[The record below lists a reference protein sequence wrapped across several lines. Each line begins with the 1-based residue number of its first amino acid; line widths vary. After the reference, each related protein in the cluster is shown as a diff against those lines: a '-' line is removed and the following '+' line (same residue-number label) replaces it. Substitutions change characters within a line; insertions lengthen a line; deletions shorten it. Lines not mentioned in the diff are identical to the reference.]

1 MSNAPKNLLQIV
13 QAAQAELGLPV
24 ASTVI
29 GNTDTATTQ
38 MLYLLN
44 NAGEELRDTPE
55 MGWTALQ
62 TEFDLVVSP
71 PVITTGNLTLD
82 SPVITN
88 LGTTTGIVAGMF
100 TVQASGVPVAARIL
114 SVDSLTQVTMTMEAT
129 GTVAGT
135 SFTFSRD
142 TYSFPTDFK
151 FQLNKTWWD
160 RTNRWALLGPMSPQE
175 DQWHRSGIV
184 TTGPRRFFRVLG
196 HSPNGTYRIWPPP
209 AEITAPLQFALEYIS
224 TDWVNV
230 NNANVTTA
238 SAFANDAD
246 TPFLDD
252 RALIMS
258 LKWRY
263 WQIKGYNYTGMQGD
277 YVDFVD
283 RLIAR
288 DGAAPTLSMYKR
300 RANLLL
306 STSNIADGFWP
317 GPTGPNTA

>member
-1 MSNAPKNLLQIV
+1 MSNAPKTLLGIV

-24 ASTVI
+24 AASVI
-29 GNTDTATTQ
+29 GNSDTATTQ
-38 MLYLLN
+38 MLALLN
-44 NAGEELRDTPE
+44 AAGEELRDTPE
-55 MGWTALQ
+55 EGWTALQ
-62 TEFDLVVSP
+62 TEFNLAVNTPVV
-71 PVITTGNLTLD
+71 TTGNTTAN

-88 LGTTTGIVAGMF
+88 IPTTAGLVASSWVCQGSGIPA
-100 TVQASGVPVAARIL
+100 AARIK
-114 SVDSLTQVTMTMEAT
+114 SVDSLTQVTLTMEAT
-129 GTVAGT
+129 GAAT
-135 SFTFSRD
+135 STPLTFAQD

-151 FQLNKTWWD
+151 FQIDQTWWD
-160 RTNRWALLGPMSPQE
+160 RTNRWALLGPMSPQM

-196 HSPNGTYRIWPPP
+196 HSTAGTYRIWPPP
-209 AEITAPLQFALEYIS
+209 AEIAAPLQFALEYVS

-230 NNANVTTA
+230 NNANTSTA

-263 WQIKGYNYTGMQGD
+263 WQIKGYNYAGMQTD
-277 YVDFVD
+277 YVDLVD

-288 DGAAPTLSMYKR
+288 DGAAPVLSMAKQR
-300 RANLLL
+300 TSLLL
-306 STSNIADGFWP
+306 NSYQTQDGFFP
-317 GPTGPNTA
+317 GPTGANMS